1 MDAEDKAQNT
11 ITAQLRE
18 LMQMH
23 GLSRS
28 RTADVF
34 NTKLPTLDHWLD
46 QGTKPPG
53 CLGVLLHILA
63 VSEEARIEIGIHDRP
78 KLAPRGRPFKRGN
91 EFRFAKGVGSRRAAG
106 VAEK

>member
-1 MDAEDKAQNT
+1 MSTQNEAQNT

-46 QGTKPPG
+46 QGTKPPS
-53 CLGVLLHILA
+53 CLGVLLRILA

-78 KLAPRGRPFKRGN
+78 KLAPRGKPFKRGN
-91 EFRFAKGVGSRRAAG
+91 PFRFAKGIAVKRRAAG
-106 VAEK
+106 ANK